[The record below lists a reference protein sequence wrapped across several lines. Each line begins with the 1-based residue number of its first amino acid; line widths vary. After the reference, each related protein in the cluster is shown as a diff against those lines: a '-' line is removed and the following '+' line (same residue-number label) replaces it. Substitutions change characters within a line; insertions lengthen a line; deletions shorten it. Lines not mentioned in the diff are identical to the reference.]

1 MTQRPNASIRSRRR
15 AAPVAFSA
23 VLLAVCIGSC
33 GGPALPEPGSE
44 TYLETV
50 SAFYTGLAAIES
62 GVDRQGEENLL
73 RVTELA
79 PGEPAAWINLGLLA
93 MRRNEYALASEYLG
107 EAEALAPENSTIRLL
122 LGLFE
127 KSQGNAAETAR
138 RLQEAVALDST
149 NAKALYAL
157 AEHRT
162 ETGRDDEAATLLDA
176 LLQAH
181 PDNAAALV
189 RRAGAAA
196 RSGDGDAL
204 RNTLA
209 HIETLSAPWPQEAR
223 EQLAAAIGAASD
235 ADAPDVAAA
244 TTHIAFLRNV
254 LLRVS
259 TYRQDLRTV
268 QTPAEEVGELA
279 THFLRLP
286 APPPAIAP
294 RDEQLTFTPQALPA
308 EGDLWRSLTTFV
320 PATPREAASAETDSE
335 APIAPGLAL
344 ALGDDH
350 GVHLPN
356 GQLLEW
362 PGGGD
367 PHGPHGVAGIDY
379 DYDFTMDLAL
389 AGTGGLRMFRQDS
402 TGAFA
407 ETTAQL
413 GLPGEMLNASL
424 ADVWAA
430 DLDLEGDVDLIAAR
444 PEGAPLVLRNNGDGT
459 FAPLDLFGDV
469 DALRGFVWGDFDGDG
484 DPDAA
489 LLDANGSV
497 HLLANRR
504 SGLFERQAAPR
515 FDERILAL
523 RAADLNGDATID
535 LAALQ
540 ADGALLRL
548 STDGEDA
555 RATWS
560 SEEIARWEGL
570 PADIAPG
577 KARLFAADLDNNGGL
592 DLVAATPAGARVW
605 LRDADAPNGAH
616 PGGVL
621 HPTDHALGVHL
632 FAVADLTANGRL
644 DLIGFAETGAPVRLE
659 NEGSKPYHWKQ
670 MHLRAAEAVG
680 DQRINSFGVGG
691 EVEIR
696 AGLSFQKQVI
706 EGPVVHFGLGTHA
719 VADIARIVWPNG
731 SVQAEF
737 DLLSGEVVLAQQR
750 LKGSCPWLFAWNG
763 ERMDF
768 VTDFIWRSPLGLKI
782 NAQETA
788 GVMTTEDWVR
798 IRGEQLTPRPGE
810 NGAPPWYDVRITA
823 ELWET
828 HFFDHISLLVVDH
841 PDDTEI
847 YVDERF
853 AFPPPEMKV
862 HVTARPHPVTQA
874 WDDRGHDVTDLLT
887 DEDGRYLA
895 TFGHGQ
901 YQGVTRDHYVELT
914 LENIPADAARNGP
927 VWLVASGWIYPT
939 DSSINVA
946 LGQGSHV
953 PPQGLRL
960 DVSDGQG
967 GWRTV
972 HPNLGFP
979 AGKTKTVLIDL
990 TDALAAPSD
999 RAGSLRLRLHTNLEI
1014 FWDALAWTTGQ
1025 PEAETKT
1032 LRLAPNVANLRYR
1045 GFSETY
1051 VADAFSPEL
1060 PVYDELAGTA
1070 QLWRDLVGYHTR
1082 FGDVRELLETVDD
1095 RYVIMNAGDEMTF
1108 RFEAPPPPPDGW
1120 TRDFVMIGD
1129 GWVKD
1134 GDYNT
1139 GFSKTVLPL
1148 PSHDDPA
1155 YATPPGRL
1163 EDDPVYRRFPD
1174 DWARYHTRYVTPER
1188 FHTAMRME

>member
-1 MTQRPNASIRSRRR
+1 MTRRPNDSIQPRSQR
-15 AAPVAFSA
+15 ARVVFSA
-23 VLLAVCIGSC
+23 AWLFACLAGC
-33 GGPALPEPGSE
+33 GGRDLPEPGSE

-62 GVDRQGEENLL
+62 GIDRQGEENLR

-93 MRRNEYALASEYLG
+93 MRRNDYALASSYLE
-107 EAEALAPENSTIRLL
+107 EAEGLAPENSEIRLL

-127 KSQGNAAETAR
+127 KSQGNVAETAR
-138 RLQEAVALDST
+138 RLQEAAALDST

-157 AEHRT
+157 AEHFE
-162 ETGRDDEAATLLDA
+162 ETGNRGEATRRLDA
-176 LLQAH
+176 LLEIH
-181 PDNAAALV
+181 PDNLAALV

-196 RSGDGDAL
+196 DSDDGDAL
-204 RNTLA
+204 RNALA
-209 HIETLSAPWPQEAR
+209 HIETLSASWPEEAL
-223 EQLAAAIGAASD
+223 EQLTAALAAASD
-235 ADAPDVAAA
+235 TDAPDFASAA
-244 TTHIAFLRNV
+244 THIAFLRNV

-259 TYRQDLRTV
+259 SYRQDLRAV
-268 QTPAEEVGELA
+268 RTPDEQVGEL
-279 THFLRLP
+279 TTRFLRL
-286 APPPAIAP
+286 AKAPPAIAP
-294 RDEQLTFTPQALPA
+294 RDEQLTFTPQALHA
-308 EGDLWRSLTTFV
+308 EGDLWRSVTVFS
-320 PATPREAASAETDSE
+320 PATGGETSAEAVGE
-335 APIAPGLAL
+335 ATTAPVLAL
-344 ALGDDH
+344 ALGDDR

-356 GQLLEW
+356 GQMLEW
-362 PGGGD
+362 PGGDD
-367 PHGPHGVAGIDY
+367 PDAPRGVAGIDY

-389 AGTGGLRMFRQDS
+389 VGPGGLRMFRQDS
-402 TGAFA
+402 AGVFS
-407 ETTAQL
+407 ETTSRL
-413 GLPGEMLNASL
+413 GLPDEILNASL
-424 ADVWAA
+424 TDVWAA
-430 DLDLEGDVDLIAAR
+430 DLDLEGDVDLVAAR
-444 PEGAPLVLRNNGDGT
+444 PEGPPLVLQNNGDGT
-459 FAPLDLFGDV
+459 FAPTDLFGDV
-469 DALRGFVWGDFDGDG
+469 DALRGFSWGDFDGDG

-489 LLDANGSV
+489 LLDASGTV

-504 SGLFERQAAPR
+504 SGLFERQTAETGR
-515 FDERILAL
+515 TLAL
-523 RAADLNGDATID
+523 EAADLNADATVD

-540 ADGALLRL
+540 EDGSIWLL

-555 RATWS
+555 NATWS

-570 PADIAPG
+570 PADASPG
-577 KARLFAADLDNNGGL
+577 AAKLFAADLDNNGGL
-592 DLVAATPAGARVW
+592 DLTAATPAGARLW
-605 LRDADAPNGAH
+605 LRDADDGH

-621 HPTDHALGVHL
+621 HPTDHVIGANL

-644 DLIGFAETGAPVRLE
+644 DLIGFSETGAPIRLE

-706 EGPVVHFGLGTHA
+706 KGPVVHFGLGAHA
-719 VADIARIVWPNG
+719 VADVARIVWPNG

-737 DLLSGEVVLAQQR
+737 DLLSGEIVLAQQR

-798 IRGEQLTPRPGE
+798 IRGEQLAPRPGAD
-810 NGAPPWYDVRITA
+810 GAPPWYDVRITA

-828 HFFDHISLLVVDH
+828 HFFDHVSLLVVDH
-841 PDDTEI
+841 PDDVEI

-862 HVTARPHPVTQA
+862 HATGAPRPIAQAR
-874 WDDRGHDVTDLLT
+874 DDLGNDATDLLRE
-887 DEDGRYLA
+887 EDGRYLA

-914 LENIPADAARNGP
+914 LENVPGRGAVDGP

-946 LGQGSHV
+946 LGQGSHA
-953 PPQGLRL
+953 PPRGLRL
-960 DVSDGQG
+960 DVADGQG

-972 HPNLGFP
+972 HPDLGFP
-979 AGKTKTVLIDL
+979 AGKTKTTLIDL
-990 TDALAAPSD
+990 TDALPEDAD
-999 RAGSLRLRLHTNLEI
+999 GTGVLRLRLHTNLEI
-1014 FWDALAWTTGQ
+1014 FWDAFAWAVGR
-1025 PEAETKT
+1025 PDAETRT
-1032 LRLAPNVANLRYR
+1032 LRLAPEAADLRYR

-1051 VADAFSPEL
+1051 EADAFSPEL
-1060 PVYDELAGTA
+1060 PVYDELAGTS
-1070 QLWRDLVGYHTR
+1070 QVWRDLVGYHTR

-1095 RYVIMNAGDEMTF
+1095 RYVIMNAADEMAF

-1120 TRDFVMIGD
+1120 TRDFVLIGD

-1148 PSHDDPA
+1148 PSHDDPD

-1163 EDDPVYRRFPD
+1163 EDDPVYQRFPD

-1188 FHTAMRME
+1188 FHNAMRTE

>member
-1 MTQRPNASIRSRRR
+1 MTRRSDASTRPRSGR
-15 AAPVAFSA
+15 ARVVFAII
-23 VLLAVCIGSC
+23 LLTACLGAC
-33 GGPALPEPGSE
+33 GGPDLPEPDSE
-44 TYLETV
+44 TYRETV

-62 GVDRQGEENLL
+62 GIDRQGEENLR

-79 PGEPAAWINLGLLA
+79 PGEPSAWVNLGLLA
-93 MRRNEYALASEYLG
+93 MRRNDYALASEYLT
-107 EAEALAPENSTIRLL
+107 EAEILAPENSTIRLL

-127 KSQGNAAETAR
+127 KSQGNVAETTR
-138 RLQEAVALDST
+138 RLQESAALDST

-157 AEHRT
+157 AEHLA
-162 ETGRDDEAATLLDA
+162 ETGRDSESAGLLDA

-181 PDNAAALV
+181 PDNGAALV

-196 RSGDGDAL
+196 RSGDGETL
-204 RNTLA
+204 RNTLT
-209 HIETLSAPWPQEAR
+209 HIETLSASWPEEAL
-223 EQLAAAIGAASD
+223 EQLTAA
-235 ADAPDVAAA
+235 VAAVADPDALDFATA

-259 TYRQDLRTV
+259 AYRQDLRAI
-268 QTPAEEVGELA
+268 QTPAEQVGDLM
-279 THFLRLP
+279 TGFLRLP
-286 APPPAIAP
+286 EPPPAIAP
-294 RDEQLTFTPQALPA
+294 RDEQLTFTPQPLNA
-308 EGDLWRSLTTFV
+308 EDNLWRSAAVFS
-320 PATPREAASAETDSE
+320 PAGGDAVSANEGDEAAN
-335 APIAPGLAL
+335 APGVALAL
-344 ALGDDH
+344 ANED

-356 GQLLEW
+356 GQILEW
-362 PGGGD
+362 PGGDGRE
-367 PHGPHGVAGIDY
+367 PQGVAGLDY

-389 AGTGGLRMFRQDS
+389 VGAGGLRMFRQDS

-407 ETTAQL
+407 ETTSQL
-413 GLPGEMLNASL
+413 GLPGEILTASL
-424 ADVWAA
+424 ANVWAA
-430 DLDLEGDVDLIAAR
+430 DLDLEGDVDLVAAR
-444 PEGAPLVLRNNGDGT
+444 IEGAPLALRNNGDGT
-459 FAPLDLFGDV
+459 FAPIDLFDDV
-469 DALRGFVWGDFDGDG
+469 EALRGFAWGDFDADG

-489 LLDANGSV
+489 LVDASGTL
-497 HLLANRR
+497 HLFANRR
-504 SGLFERQAAPR
+504 SGLFERQTAG
-515 FDERILAL
+515 ETGRILAV
-523 RAADLNGDATID
+523 RPADLNGDATVD

-540 ADGALLRL
+540 GDGTILRL
-548 STDGEDA
+548 STDDEDA
-555 RATWS
+555 SAVWS

-577 KARLFAADLDNNGGL
+577 DARLFVADLDNNGGL
-592 DLVAATPAGARVW
+592 DLAAATPAGARLW
-605 LRDADAPNGAH
+605 LRDADEAH
-616 PGGVL
+616 SGGVL
-621 HPTDHALGVHL
+621 HPTEHAFSEHI
-632 FAVADLTANGRL
+632 FAIADLTANGRL
-644 DLIGFAETGAPVRLE
+644 DLIGFSETGAPVRLE
-659 NEGSKPYHWKQ
+659 NEGSMPYHWKQ

-680 DQRINSFGVGG
+680 DQRINSFGIGG

-706 EGPVVHFGLGTHA
+706 EGPIMHFGLGTHA

-763 ERMDF
+763 ERIDF

-788 GVMTTEDWVR
+788 GVMTTEDWVK
-798 IRGEQLTPRPGE
+798 IRGDQLAPRPGE

-828 HFFDHISLLVVDH
+828 HFFDHVSLLVVDH

-862 HVTARPHPVTQA
+862 HVTAKPHPIAQA
-874 WDDRGHDVTDLLT
+874 WDDLGQDVTDLLAE
-887 DEDGRYLA
+887 EDGRYLA

-914 LENIPADAARNGP
+914 LENIPDDARNGP
-927 VWLVASGWIYPT
+927 LWLVASGWVYPT
-939 DSSINVA
+939 DSSINMA

-960 DVSDGQG
+960 DVSDGRG
-967 GWRTV
+967 GWRTI

-990 TDALAAPSD
+990 SDVFSGGHETDAPNTPD
-999 RAGSLRLRLHTNLEI
+999 RMRLRLHTNLEI
-1014 FWDALAWTTGQ
+1014 FWDAFAWAVGR
-1025 PEAETKT
+1025 PDAETIT
-1032 LRLAPNVANLRYR
+1032 RRLAPDAADLRYR

-1051 VADAFSPEL
+1051 EADAFSPEL
-1060 PVYDELAGTA
+1060 PVYDELAATS
-1070 QLWRDLVGYHTR
+1070 QVWRDLVGYHTR

-1095 RYVIMNAGDEMTF
+1095 RYVIMNAADEMAF
-1108 RFEAPPPPPDGW
+1108 RFEAPPPPPEGW
-1120 TRDFVMIGD
+1120 TRDFVLIGD

-1148 PSHDDPA
+1148 PSHDDAA

-1174 DWARYHTRYVTPER
+1174 DWANYHTRYVTPER
-1188 FHTAMRME
+1188 FHEAMRVE

>member
-1 MTQRPNASIRSRRR
+1 MIKRSDASIRPRSNE
-15 AAPVAFSA
+15 AWIVFSTI
-23 VLLAVCIGSC
+23 LLTAYLGAC
-33 GGPALPEPGSE
+33 GPPALPEPDSE
-44 TYLETV
+44 TYRETV
-50 SAFYTGLAAIES
+50 SAFYAGLAAIES

-79 PGEPAAWINLGLLA
+79 PGEPAAWVNLGLLA
-93 MRRNEYALASEYLG
+93 MRRNDYALASEYLQ
-107 EAEALAPENSTIRLL
+107 EAETLAPENSVIRLL

-127 KSQGNAAETAR
+127 KSQGNGAETTR

-157 AEHRT
+157 AEHLA
-162 ETGRDDEAATLLDA
+162 EAGRDDESAALLDA
-176 LLQAH
+176 LLHVH
-181 PDNAAALV
+181 PDNGAALV

-196 RSGDGDAL
+196 RSGDGEAL

-209 HIETLSAPWPQEAR
+209 HIETLSASWPEEAL
-223 EQLAAAIGAASD
+223 EQLTAAVAAASD
-235 ADAPDVAAA
+235 PDAPDFATA

-259 TYRQDLRTV
+259 AYRQDLRAI
-268 QTPAEEVGELA
+268 QTPAEQVGDLM
-279 THFLRLP
+279 TGFLRLP
-286 APPPAIAP
+286 EPPPAIAP
-294 RDEQLTFTPQALPA
+294 RDEQLTFTPQSLNA
-308 EGDLWRSLTTFV
+308 EDNLWRSVAVFS
-320 PATPREAASAETDSE
+320 PAGSGAASVDEGEE
-335 APIAPGLAL
+335 ATNAPGVALAL
-344 ALGDDH
+344 ADGNGL
-350 GVHLPN
+350 HLPN

-362 PGGGD
+362 PGGDRG
-367 PHGPHGVAGIDY
+367 GPQAVTGVDY
-379 DYDFTMDLAL
+379 NYDFTMDLAL
-389 AGTGGLRMFRQDS
+389 VGAGGLRLFRQDS
-402 TGAFA
+402 TGTFA
-407 ETTAQL
+407 ETTSQL
-413 GLPGEMLNASL
+413 GLPGEILNASL
-424 ADVWAA
+424 ANVWAA
-430 DLDLEGDVDLIAAR
+430 DLDLEGDVDLVAAR
-444 PEGAPLVLRNNGDGT
+444 TQGAPLALRNNGDGT
-459 FAPLDLFGDV
+459 FAPLDLFGEV
-469 DALRGFVWGDFDGDG
+469 DALRAFAWGDFDGDG
-484 DPDAA
+484 DPDPA
-489 LLDANGSV
+489 LVDANGTL
-497 HLLANRR
+497 HLFANRR
-504 SGLFERQAAPR
+504 SGLFARQPMPET
-515 FDERILAL
+515 DRILAV
-523 RAADLNGDATID
+523 RAADLNGDATVD

-540 ADGALLRL
+540 ADGTMLRL

-555 RATWS
+555 SATWF
-560 SEEIARWEGL
+560 SEAIARWEDM

-577 KARLFAADLDNNGGL
+577 AAQLFVTDLDNNGGL
-592 DLVAATPAGARVW
+592 DLTATTPHGARVW
-605 LRDADAPNGAH
+605 LRDADEAH

-621 HPTDHALGVHL
+621 HPTEHAFSEHI

-644 DLIGFAETGAPVRLE
+644 DLIGFSETGAPVRLE

-680 DQRINSFGVGG
+680 DQRINSFGIGG

-706 EGPVVHFGLGTHA
+706 EGPLVHFGLGTHA
-719 VADIARIVWPNG
+719 VADVARIVWPNG

-798 IRGEQLTPRPGE
+798 IRGEQLAPRPGE
-810 NGAPPWYDVRITA
+810 NGAPPWYDLRITA

-828 HFFDHISLLVVDH
+828 HFFDHVSLLVVDH

-862 HVTARPHPVTQA
+862 HVTALPQPLAEAR
-874 WDDRGHDVTDLLT
+874 DDLGQDVTDLLAE
-887 DEDGRYLA
+887 EDGRYLA

-914 LENIPADAARNGP
+914 LENIPGDAARNGP

-946 LGQGSHV
+946 LAQGSHV

-960 DVSDGQG
+960 EVSDGEG

-990 TDALAAPSD
+990 TDALPAQSE
-999 RAGSLRLRLHTNLEI
+999 GTETLRLRLHTNLEI
-1014 FWDALAWTTGQ
+1014 FWDAFAWAVGQ
-1025 PEAETKT
+1025 PGAETMT
-1032 LRLAPNVANLRYR
+1032 RRLLPDAADLRYR

-1051 VADAFSPEL
+1051 EADAFSPEL
-1060 PVYDELAGTA
+1060 PVYDELAATG
-1070 QLWRDLVGYHTR
+1070 QVWRDLVGYHTR

-1095 RYVIMNAGDEMTF
+1095 RYVIMNAADEMAF

-1120 TRDFVMIGD
+1120 TRDFVLVGD

-1148 PSHDDPA
+1148 PSHDDAA

-1188 FHTAMRME
+1188 FHQAMRVE

>member
-1 MTQRPNASIRSRRR
+1 MIKRPDASIRPRSNE
-15 AAPVAFSA
+15 AWIIFSTI
-23 VLLAVCIGSC
+23 LLTAYLGAC
-33 GGPALPEPGSE
+33 GGAALPEPDSE
-44 TYLETV
+44 TYRETV
-50 SAFYTGLAAIES
+50 SAFYAGLAAIES

-79 PGEPAAWINLGLLA
+79 PGEPAAWVNLGLLA
-93 MRRNEYALASEYLG
+93 MRRNDYALASEYLQ
-107 EAEALAPENSTIRLL
+107 EAETLAPENSVIRLL

-127 KSQGNAAETAR
+127 KSQGNGAEATR
-138 RLQEAVALDST
+138 RLQEAAALDST

-157 AEHRT
+157 VEHLAEA
-162 ETGRDDEAATLLDA
+162 GRDDESAALLDA
-176 LLQAH
+176 LLHVH
-181 PDNAAALV
+181 PDNGAALV

-196 RSGDGDAL
+196 RSGDSEAL

-209 HIETLSAPWPQEAR
+209 HIETLSASWPEEAL
-223 EQLAAAIGAASD
+223 EQLTAAVAAASGP
-235 ADAPDVAAA
+235 DAPDFATA

-259 TYRQDLRTV
+259 AYRQDLRAI
-268 QTPAEEVGELA
+268 QTPVEQVGDLM
-279 THFLRLP
+279 TGFLRLP
-286 APPPAIAP
+286 EPPPAIAP
-294 RDEQLTFTPQALPA
+294 RDEQLTFTPQSLNA
-308 EGDLWRSLTTFV
+308 EDALWRSVAVFS
-320 PATPREAASAETDSE
+320 PAGGGAASADEGDE
-335 APIAPGLAL
+335 ATNAPGVALAL
-344 ALGDDH
+344 ADEN

-362 PGGGD
+362 PGSDQGEQQA
-367 PHGPHGVAGIDY
+367 VAGIDY

-389 AGTGGLRMFRQDS
+389 VGAGGLRLFRQDS
-402 TGAFA
+402 TGTFA
-407 ETTAQL
+407 ETTSQL
-413 GLPGEMLNASL
+413 GLPAEILTASL
-424 ADVWAA
+424 ANVWAA
-430 DLDLEGDVDLIAAR
+430 DLDLEGDVDLVAAR
-444 PEGAPLVLRNNGDGT
+444 TQGAPLALRNNGDGT
-459 FAPLDLFGDV
+459 FAPLDLFGEV
-469 DALRGFVWGDFDGDG
+469 DALRAFAWGDFDGDG
-484 DPDAA
+484 DPDPA
-489 LLDANGSV
+489 LVDANGTL
-497 HLLANRR
+497 HLFANRR
-504 SGLFERQAAPR
+504 SGLFARQPMPET
-515 FDERILAL
+515 DRILAV
-523 RAADLNGDATID
+523 RAADLNGDATVD
-535 LAALQ
+535 LAALR
-540 ADGALLRL
+540 ADGTILRL

-555 RATWS
+555 SALWS
-560 SEEIARWEGL
+560 SEAIARWEDM

-577 KARLFAADLDNNGGL
+577 AAQLFVTDLDNNGGL
-592 DLVAATPAGARVW
+592 DLTATTPRGARLW
-605 LRDADAPNGAH
+605 LRDADEAQ
-616 PGGVL
+616 PGGIL
-621 HPTDHALGVHL
+621 HPTEHAFSEHI

-644 DLIGFAETGAPVRLE
+644 DLIGFSETGAPIRLE

-680 DQRINSFGVGG
+680 DQRINSFGIGG

-706 EGPVVHFGLGTHA
+706 EGPLVHFGLGTHA
-719 VADIARIVWPNG
+719 VADVARIVWPNG

-798 IRGEQLTPRPGE
+798 IRGEQLAPRPGE
-810 NGAPPWYDVRITA
+810 NGAPPWYDLRITA

-828 HFFDHISLLVVDH
+828 HFFDHVSLLVVDH

-862 HVTARPHPVTQA
+862 HVTALPQPLAEAR
-874 WDDRGHDVTDLLT
+874 DDLGQDVTDLLAE
-887 DEDGRYLA
+887 EDGRYLA

-914 LENIPADAARNGP
+914 LENIPGDAARNGP

-946 LGQGSHV
+946 LAQGSHV

-960 DVSDGQG
+960 DVSDGKG

-990 TDALAAPSD
+990 TDALPAQSE
-999 RAGSLRLRLHTNLEI
+999 GTETLRLRLHTNLEI
-1014 FWDALAWTTGQ
+1014 FWDAFAWAAGQ
-1025 PEAETKT
+1025 PDAETMT
-1032 LRLAPNVANLRYR
+1032 RRLLPDAADLRYR

-1051 VADAFSPEL
+1051 EADAFSPEL
-1060 PVYDELAGTA
+1060 PVYDELAATG
-1070 QLWRDLVGYHTR
+1070 QVWRDLVGYHTR

-1095 RYVIMNAGDEMTF
+1095 RYVIMNAADEMAF

-1120 TRDFVMIGD
+1120 TRDFVLVGD

-1148 PSHDDPA
+1148 PSHDDAA

-1188 FHTAMRME
+1188 FHQAMRVE

>member
-1 MTQRPNASIRSRRR
+1 MTRHPNASFVPRFT
-15 AAPVAFSA
+15 AGYA
-23 VLLAVCIGSC
+23 VSPAIFLAVFIGAC
-33 GGPALPEPGSE
+33 GGPDLPEPDSE
-44 TYLETV
+44 TYRETV

-62 GVDRQGEENLL
+62 GIERQGEENLL

-79 PGEPAAWINLGLLA
+79 PGEPAAWVNLGLLA

-107 EAEALAPENSTIRLL
+107 EAQTLAPENSVIRLL

-127 KSQGNAAETAR
+127 KSQGNVTETTAH
-138 RLQEAVALDST
+138 LQEAVALDST
-149 NAKALYAL
+149 NVKALYAL
-157 AEHRT
+157 AEHL
-162 ETGRDDEAATLLDA
+162 TGAGGDEATALLDA
-176 LLQAH
+176 ILKVH
-181 PDNAAALV
+181 PDNLAALL

-196 RSGDGDAL
+196 ASGDTDAIRHAL
-204 RNTLA
+204 G
-209 HIETLSAPWPQEAR
+209 HIETLSASWPDEAL
-223 EQLAAAIGAASD
+223 EQLAGATGAVSGPG
-235 ADAPDVAAA
+235 APDFAAA

-259 TYRQDLRTV
+259 SYRQDLRAI
-268 QTPAEEVGELA
+268 QTPAEQVGDLM
-279 THFLRLP
+279 TGLLRLP

-294 RDEQLTFTPQALPA
+294 RDDQLTFTQQELEA
-308 EGDLWRSLTTFV
+308 EGGPWRSMAIFSAAAGADGNGGDNGTNV
-320 PATPREAASAETDSE
+320 P
-335 APIAPGLAL
+335 GVAL
-344 ALGDDH
+344 AIANDRAVQL
-350 GVHLPN
+350 LN
-356 GQLLEW
+356 GQLLDF
-362 PGGGD
+362 PGGGAA
-367 PHGPHGVAGIDY
+367 PGLYGIAGIDY

-389 AGTGGLRMFRQDS
+389 AGTGGLRIFRQDS
-402 TGAFA
+402 TGSFT
-407 ETTAQL
+407 ETTRQL
-413 GLPGEMLNASL
+413 GLPAAILDASL
-424 ADVWAA
+424 AGVWAA
-430 DLDLEGDVDLIAAR
+430 DLDLEGDVDLVLAR
-444 PEGAPLVLRNNGDGT
+444 NEGASLALRNNGDGT

-469 DALRGFVWGDFDGDG
+469 EALRSFAWGDFDGDG

-489 LLDANGSV
+489 LVDANGTL
-497 HLLANRR
+497 HLFANRR
-504 SGLFERQAAPR
+504 SGLFERQSA
-515 FDERILAL
+515 ETEHILAL
-523 RAADLNGDATID
+523 EAADLNGDATVD

-540 ADGALLRL
+540 ADGTILRL
-548 STDGEDA
+548 STTGEDA
-555 RATWS
+555 AATWS
-560 SEEIARWEGL
+560 SEEIAHWEDMPVG
-570 PADIAPG
+570 IAPG
-577 KARLFAADLDNNGGL
+577 TGQLFAVDLDNNGGL

-605 LRDADAPNGAH
+605 LRDADETNGGH
-616 PGGVL
+616 RGGTL
-621 HPTDHALGVHL
+621 YPTDHAIASHL
-632 FAVADLTANGRL
+632 FAVADLSANGRL
-644 DLIGFAETGAPVRLE
+644 DLLGFSEAGQPVLLE

-670 MHLRAAEAVG
+670 MYLRAAEAVG
-680 DQRINSFGVGG
+680 DQRINSFGIGG

-706 EGPVVHFGLGTHA
+706 KGPVVHFGLGTHA
-719 VADIARIVWPNG
+719 VADVARIVWPNG

-763 ERMDF
+763 EHIDF

-788 GVMTTEDWVR
+788 GVMTTEDWVK
-798 IRGEQLTPRPGE
+798 IRGDQLAPRPGKD
-810 NGAPPWYDVRITA
+810 GAPPWYDVRITA

-828 HFFDHISLLVVDH
+828 HFFDHVSLLVVDH
-841 PDDTEI
+841 PDDTEV

-862 HVTARPHPVTQA
+862 HVTAKPHPVTQA
-874 WDDRGHDVTDLLT
+874 WDDLGNDVTDLVHT
-887 DEDGRYLA
+887 QDGRYLA

-901 YQGVTRDHYVELT
+901 YQGVTRDHYVELA
-914 LENIPADAARNGP
+914 LENIPEDTPQDGP

-946 LGQGSHV
+946 LGQGSHA

-960 DVSDGQG
+960 EASDGKG

-979 AGKTKTVLIDL
+979 AGKAKTVLMDI
-990 TDALAAPSD
+990 TEVLAGRHEAGAPEGSD
-999 RAGSLRLRLHTNLEI
+999 SIRLRLHTNLEI
-1014 FWDALAWTTGQ
+1014 YWDAFAWTVGR
-1025 PEAETKT
+1025 PDAETT
-1032 LRLAPNVANLRYR
+1032 TRRLTPDAADLRYR

-1051 VADAFSPEL
+1051 EADAFSPEL
-1060 PVYDELAGTA
+1060 PVYDELAGTS
-1070 QLWRDLVGYHTR
+1070 QVWRDLVGYHTR
-1082 FGDVRELLETVDD
+1082 FGDVRELLAEVDD
-1095 RYVIMNAGDEMTF
+1095 RYVIMNAADEMAF
-1108 RFEAPPPPPDGW
+1108 RFEAPPLPPEGW
-1120 TRDFVMIGD
+1120 TRDFVLIGD

-1188 FHTAMRME
+1188 FQGAMRVE